1 MKSNSGSANYEAKL
15 EFKLDALQ
23 EAKRLLSDFGQELA
37 GVMNGS
43 ASGFSESMENFIASL
58 KSAGVEVN
66 DLVMRLQS
74 SPEGMERLIDEIGR
88 LRSNLVAAENE
99 TERLQER
106 LDIAESSSG
115 IDMYRERVNELQNTI
130 NTFTNTG
137 LKEFESYLRS
147 ISVDLENMQGHWRF
161 DEIYESIESGAITSS
176 EAISKFKAE
185 FSEFLPVGA
194 SNIDVSELFSM
205 SEKIEELQT
214 DIGGVISM
222 LQEMNENGVKMSGG
236 FSGIEEGAARSST
249 AIDGLIEK
257 IKELGEDTGKSYASI
272 TELVTGLSNLATNTN
287 GDGLAMLESTMRSI
301 AKIGAERF
309 SSIGKLGDGLRNIA
323 DAAKNN
329 FASLSN
335 LDKLKFE
342 NLKSLKV
349 SKSSVDNTI
358 RLVTEA
364 GSKGVSGLKK
374 LSEIDWTKLNSLHVD
389 KSSVDSLVSISQITD
404 RLNDLQDK
412 INKFETA
419 VNGDVTGKIDTSA
432 SQSAVERISETE
444 KYTAALGALASQTTR
459 TSGATDELISVTTT
473 YKDALSGT
481 QTVIKQVAKEE
492 DDGAVHLSEAYRDT
506 TVNIEK
512 TTNAARKLADQ
523 TLSVIANQKKMLE
536 STPGGTLQESYSSLV
551 EAESKLLEIK
561 KSLST
566 MDSDLTPKSFSTY
579 NEELNKISEAVSK
592 ARTETEK
599 YIDTQNKLTKAENQK
614 YDSEKKYQ
622 SLLGQIEGTLKKYSV
637 AESSPAYESYDRLRN
652 NADELKTLHK
662 EYESGIITQEKYNTE
677 IKRISASTVEAT
689 RSIKAM
695 GEDTQTAGNKLSNI
709 AKIFSSV
716 FSITKVSSYVSRAMK
731 QMLDSSIEIDSAMT
745 QLQIVTGATNSQMK
759 EFNSTAVEM
768 AKSLGKSVTEV
779 TKSIETFSRLGYSL
793 KDASELSKY
802 ATILANVASVD
813 INESTTGLTSIIK
826 GYGMEISETEH
837 VADVLIEVG
846 QKYAVS
852 ASEMMDAYERSGA
865 ALSATGVSFEKS
877 AGLIAAANASIQNA
891 NTVGTALK
899 TVSARIRGSKSE
911 LEELG
916 EDTEELAEGFS
927 KYRDE
932 LKQLT
937 GFDIMI
943 DDKSFK
949 DLYDILDGI
958 SSVWGN
964 LTDTQQARTAEILGG
979 TRQLQVISSIIN
991 NWSDAAGAYDSAM
1004 NSAGVAI
1011 KSNARYM
1018 ESTQAHLDQFK
1029 ATLQELGA
1037 DLFDSALVKGVV
1049 DFGKYTLQIIDW
1061 ITDLLNKF
1069 GAIRLIIGDVFAI
1082 TAIKKFAPL
1091 IDKIKTALLGVVPI
1105 FKQVFEVAAVE
1116 GVGKAAAVFEYFKS
1130 SVMSI
1135 SPAGKVIIAITA
1147 AIAALTFAINKYKE
1161 SHPSFDELK
1170 DSAQDTKDEIED
1182 LSEKLKKNTDRIEEL
1197 IALKDSGSF
1206 SFIQQEELDKLD
1218 AENEKLERNI
1228 ALKQE
1233 ALNITNN
1240 DLRNKAKAAARDYN
1254 EDTSHFEPGKYIKS
1268 FFDEYSGVTFK
1279 NGQEELSFMEERY
1292 SQLKSGEAH
1301 LNEQL
1306 DQAISDYNNAVEDK
1320 DEKEADR
1327 LLKLQRSLSASIESN
1342 SSELETVNKF
1352 LTDQRSTFV
1361 EYRDALDP
1369 DKDVDEY
1376 DFFSNAIEEID
1387 KVVLGKAYYY
1397 EQANEKVLNL
1407 SKEAKSRIEELAASG
1422 NLNKESLMELASES
1436 DEINNTIDEL
1446 KSYGFTIDDIVSNFI
1461 SGKSIK
1467 ESVLEN
1473 NKYIQKS
1480 AKETVDTI
1488 KEELNALNAA
1498 ISEQTESGSVSLDT
1512 YNELIKKS
1520 SDYSYCLEIE
1530 GNSIRINTEEAQKLY
1545 DQNKQ
1550 IAKSQAE
1557 YNKALLKAKYAE
1569 NAKEIRALQRSEK
1582 DLTDAQEDQLKSL
1595 LNEQSSIA
1603 DNIIQYQL
1611 LITELNNA
1619 EKAYNKFKDAMN
1631 AANSGDNYEDFR
1643 GLQEQFQDWID
1654 AGQTGVGNL
1663 QFKAYLDFVM
1673 PEGAEYDIKKYK
1685 EQVIDKLFTEDNEGS
1700 RKFMQALIE
1709 QGFAEGTIE
1718 EAVFKSGVA
1727 WQDLVDKITI
1737 DGQHISEG
1745 VAELMFDQLSMYEK
1759 FNFDWREFYGIE
1771 EAQDASVIQIA
1782 NIEEAQAK
1790 LSALREEYKKLK
1802 ADPETA
1808 EEAANIQAKMKE
1820 YQDYIETVMPTVN
1833 IEQELTTVDEKLGSI
1848 IDQLS
1853 GEKPTIGDLGAPD
1866 AISKLGELESLI
1878 TKIQGDL
1885 KGGWLESANSL
1896 IATFNTAKEAEEESV
1911 DVTRGMPGMYG
1922 RTYGSISNKASI
1934 RGEGIGGS
1942 PVGDPESLAGRF
1954 SDAAEDINVDVNSII
1969 SDIEELKDEL
1979 LSLGEEYN
1987 SLINGNLDYNKRPI
2001 LSAKDLIDAGWDVA
2015 KEDMESIFTTYS
2027 SGFDHVGNFSIS
2039 ITPILEDGSVLSPQA
2054 LEDYVSNLV
2063 GDSGLEQLLESDK
2076 YHLIIGVDENPEWN
2090 DEYWASFENSIN
2102 SVKQEHAALVNDIL
2116 LEQGII
2122 NQGGE
2127 FTITTNADETV
2138 KKLDEVASYK
2148 IKDKSFTIKAF
2159 VQSIGDTVNSLTSK
2173 VKNALG
2179 GASAAGTPNAKG
2191 GKTLVNEL
2199 GPELISENGR
2209 AYIANGGNPAVID
2222 LSPGAIVLDADTTKK
2237 ALAYQTIGK
2246 KIGAYASGTNS
2257 KKCLNCG
2264 KAIAINT
2271 VTCPYC
2277 GAPQNTTAYLAW
2289 KKAQTPVKTTSSNT
2303 TSTGGVPTGGGS
2315 SSSSGGGSGG
2325 GGGSSGSSSKDKEES
2340 WFEKQYKEHQHL
2352 LEMDQESVANYLVWL
2367 NDAYQRAY
2375 KEGIIELDD
2384 FYKYAEEIYK
2394 GLHDHFIDY
2403 LNDNEFTIEMLNN
2416 QEDAS
2421 GKVADIYRQLLND
2434 VRVQIDNAY
2443 AQGLRD
2449 TDDYVQE
2456 LWQKWWS
2463 YHDDLEDLRETT
2475 ESDAKDA
2482 VDSLVQ
2488 YRIKMIE
2495 KELEDEKKSYDDRLN
2510 NLKEFIDKQ
2519 KQMLRNSADEE
2530 DYLKEQADKRK
2541 KISDLE
2547 AQLAQLEFDDSAWA
2561 QKKKLELQEEL
2572 TTAREDLQ
2580 TFERDHAIEMTE
2592 TELDS
2597 IYELAEEASNR
2608 QTDLLQKQL
2617 DNASVLYQKALDDVR
2632 NNSQE
2637 LYDEMVAYEL
2647 SQGSGVADAIKEMWE
2662 EAYIALDKYKGL
2674 YGEFYRGV
2682 ELQNLTGYTQE
2693 VINTSLPSGARSG
2706 YVSPFQGTYTP
2717 STSVS
2722 TSSTPAAAPPSL
2734 AVGSYVDIKSGAK
2747 WYGNS
2752 YGGDGSGS
2760 ARGGTIKYTNPGSP
2774 YPYNIDGAG
2783 WVRKEDIVGYAHGT
2797 SNATKGL
2804 HAFDEDGSE
2813 YIFTSSDGNKYKL
2826 FNSGDKVLN
2835 SKASQFLYDFANKGS
2850 SIIGNFAKGL
2860 NNFFGNIGSMSPI
2873 QVNMGDIIVSGNANE
2888 LTVSEIRRAQRENVD
2903 YMLKEFRRLKA

>member
-1 MKSNSGSANYEAKL
+1 MANKTLAQVAIELDSAYTGKSFSQLYGIVNDVVNKIPKVTIQLDESATAKSFSGLKKIVDSEI
-15 EFKLDALQ
+15 ERIQSSFDALGNI
-23 EAKRLLSDFGQELA
+23 AINGSGFGDSLNGISKNVESIRAQIEKLTDTLNNA
-37 GVMNGS
+37 SVAGS
-43 ASGFSESMENFIASL
+43 ASFDG
-58 KSAGVEVN
+58 
-66 DLVMRLQS
+66 
-74 SPEGMERLIDEIGR
+74 LI
-88 LRSNLVAAENE
+88 N
-99 TERLQER
+99 
-106 LDIAESSSG
+106 
-115 IDMYRERVNELQNTI
+115 
-130 NTFTNTG
+130 
-137 LKEFESYLRS
+137 
-147 ISVDLENMQGHWRF
+147 
-161 DEIYESIESGAITSS
+161 
-176 EAISKFKAE
+176 
-185 FSEFLPVGA
+185 
-194 SNIDVSELFSM
+194 
-205 SEKIEELQT
+205 KIEELRAVLNQ
-214 DIGGVISM
+214 I
-222 LQEMNENGVKMSGG
+222 NG
-236 FSGIEEGAARSST
+236 
-249 AIDGLIEK
+249 
-257 IKELGEDTGKSYASI
+257 KEFGN
-272 TELVTGLSNLATNTN
+272 VTQILSNGLSP
-287 GDGLAMLESTMRSI
+287 EV
-301 AKIGAERF
+301 
-309 SSIGKLGDGLRNIA
+309 
-323 DAAKNN
+323 AKNN
-329 FASLSN
+329 ALKQYREDAIALELELTNMWTKLGNVMGGLAKGSKEHSLVNKAITDMLGFDPQNFEKSIRMSGVDKIGQKIASDLLSRVNSMNAAIESIGETTASKFGLHKLEIPEYN
-335 LDKLKFE
+335 LESVESATKEASDGAKDLYTILENITLKLDEINTSIKSIFSFDGASPDYSNIESIVTKIKSYFDDMVAQINSSLGAIGSGITSNVSSSLNKETE
-342 NLKSLKV
+342 NLGSAGGEAAEGINKEQKALENVESIKESVAKKEKEVALGTEAVGIAADTAADDLREENEELDFGNDLYAKRTTYFDKNNNPVSRTTLYMDSAGVTHNTYERYNSGSWELEDFNTTDSRIKRYNEVTKQLEHAYAQREKIQRKIYQLRSDIDINGDTNVVNGVGDKGKIIDRLNTGSNGLNDINATINALEREAAAYSDLEAGSGRMAAQQQKMNELIRDSAVKQSEYNAKVEKSILRTGSADYSKFYKQINDELLK
-349 SKSSVDNTI
+349 
-358 RLVTEA
+358 VTEA
-364 GSKGVSGLKK
+364 QKN
-374 LSEIDWTKLNSLHVD
+374 WTKA
-389 KSSVDSLVSISQITD
+389 KSGDTAGEYNKLEGY
-404 RLNDLQDK
+404 RKALNDLANDLNGPNGLSKNEADK
-412 INKFETA
+412 RLSAIRKEFSETSKVIKESGKDSKSFIDVLKGVKGAFGGLVTSARLAQAAFRIFKEA
-419 VNGDVTGKIDTSA
+419 VNEAIDL
-432 SQSAVERISETE
+432 Q
-444 KYTAALGALASQTTR
+444 
-459 TSGATDELISVTTT
+459 
-473 YKDALSGT
+473 
-481 QTVIKQVAKEE
+481 
-492 DDGAVHLSEAYRDT
+492 DT
-506 TVNIEK
+506 
-512 TTNAARKLADQ
+512 
-523 TLSVIANQKKMLE
+523 
-536 STPGGTLQESYSSLV
+536 LV
-551 EAESKLLEIK
+551 
-561 KSLST
+561 
-566 MDSDLTPKSFSTY
+566 D
-579 NEELNKISEAVSK
+579 
-592 ARTETEK
+592 
-599 YIDTQNKLTKAENQK
+599 
-614 YDSEKKYQ
+614 
-622 SLLGQIEGTLKKYSV
+622 
-637 AESSPAYESYDRLRN
+637 
-652 NADELKTLHK
+652 
-662 EYESGIITQEKYNTE
+662 
-677 IKRISASTVEAT
+677 
-689 RSIKAM
+689 
-695 GEDTQTAGNKLSNI
+695 
-709 AKIFSSV
+709 
-716 FSITKVSSYVSRAMK
+716 
-731 QMLDSSIEIDSAMT
+731 
-745 QLQIVTGATNSQMK
+745 LQIVTGAK
-759 EFNSTAVEM
+759 GDEFDSYARGVSSTAKEIGV
-768 AKSLGKSVTEV
+768 ATKDLVTA
-779 TKSIETFSRLGYSL
+779 TTTFARLGYSL
-793 KDASELSKY
+793 PDSNVLAKYVAMLEKVGGIDPQSAQDSLTAMLAAFPDDVNIQNIEQAMDKLVVVGNNFPISVSQIAEGMNNASSSLS
-802 ATILANVASVD
+802 AAGNSFEESVALLMGANV
-813 INESTTGLTSIIK
+813 T
-826 GYGMEISETEH
+826 
-837 VADVLIEVG
+837 
-846 QKYAVS
+846 
-852 ASEMMDAYERSGA
+852 
-865 ALSATGVSFEKS
+865 
-877 AGLIAAANASIQNA
+877 IQNA
-891 NTVGTALK
+891 SKASTALR
-899 TVSARIRGSKSE
+899 TISARIFKTTSE
-911 LEELG
+911 LDELG
-916 EDTEELAEGFS
+916 ESMEES
-927 KYRDE
+927 KYNDVISG
-932 LKQLT
+932 LT
-937 GFDIMI
+937 KRGVKII
-943 DDKSFK
+943 DDATGEYRK
-949 DLYDILDGI
+949 LYDILKDV
-958 SSVWGN
+958 SSVWAEMTSLEQSALLDTFGATRGRDVLISLINNFDKVEEAMSEMGESGN
-964 LTDTQQARTAEILGG
+964 ALEEAYSKTFNSLETSVKQFKAAVGGLGYEIIDQLTPAIKLFIDAGAKIISFIDNIINLTRAFGGLEIVIPTLTTISLLIKGLTAAAPAHLANFSSLFGLVLNPLQKVLFVLNAIAIAVGVLDKVIVTYDEQVAKVKELKSEYNSLFGLGSEYDDLLARSSQLTEQERERLEILEKEEKIQSEKIKKAERKEFDKWGEEVNRNFLTKNGALSESRLDKYKREFDTLNAEYESGKISLDDYKESLSNLASASLEFYKQYADYKELGFDVSAFNPIAKWYEALTDTFMEAGYINTPEYFKEQFKEAWSSASAE
-979 TRQLQVISSIIN
+979 TDFWISTIKKNLEKFVDDEGIIN
-991 NWSDAAGAYDSAM
+991 ADVIKKTGEEVAKRGDTYEYWNKQEAAYIRLNTAAKQYGLT
-1004 NSAGVAI
+1004 V
-1011 KSNARYM
+1011 
-1018 ESTQAHLDQFK
+1018 E
-1029 ATLQELGA
+1029 
-1037 DLFDSALVKGVV
+1037 DLIPILV
-1049 DFGKYTLQIIDW
+1049 DFGVIAESSTGSIENSSKNIKEAV
-1061 ITDLLNKF
+1061 DLL
-1069 GAIRLIIGDVFAI
+1069 
-1082 TAIKKFAPL
+1082 
-1091 IDKIKTALLGVVPI
+1091 
-1105 FKQVFEVAAVE
+1105 
-1116 GVGKAAAVFEYFKS
+1116 
-1130 SVMSI
+1130 
-1135 SPAGKVIIAITA
+1135 
-1147 AIAALTFAINKYKE
+1147 
-1161 SHPSFDELK
+1161 
-1170 DSAQDTKDEIED
+1170 
-1182 LSEKLKKNTDRIEEL
+1182 
-1197 IALKDSGSF
+1197 
-1206 SFIQQEELDKLD
+1206 
-1218 AENEKLERNI
+1218 
-1228 ALKQE
+1228 
-1233 ALNITNN
+1233 
-1240 DLRNKAKAAARDYN
+1240 
-1254 EDTSHFEPGKYIKS
+1254 
-1268 FFDEYSGVTFK
+1268 
-1279 NGQEELSFMEERY
+1279 
-1292 SQLKSGEAH
+1292 
-1301 LNEQL
+1301 
-1306 DQAISDYNNAVEDK
+1306 
-1320 DEKEADR
+1320 
-1327 LLKLQRSLSASIESN
+1327 
-1342 SSELETVNKF
+1342 
-1352 LTDQRSTFV
+1352 
-1361 EYRDALDP
+1361 
-1369 DKDVDEY
+1369 
-1376 DFFSNAIEEID
+1376 
-1387 KVVLGKAYYY
+1387 
-1397 EQANEKVLNL
+1397 
-1407 SKEAKSRIEELAASG
+1407 
-1422 NLNKESLMELASES
+1422 
-1436 DEINNTIDEL
+1436 
-1446 KSYGFTIDDIVSNFI
+1446 
-1461 SGKSIK
+1461 
-1467 ESVLEN
+1467 
-1473 NKYIQKS
+1473 
-1480 AKETVDTI
+1480 
-1488 KEELNALNAA
+1488 KEEKDALNAA

-1530 GNSIRINTEEAQKLY
+1530 GNSIRINTEEAQRLY

-1569 NAKEIRALQRSEK
+1569 NAREIKNLRHLEE
-1582 DLTDAQEDQLKSL
+1582 DLTNAQEDQLKSL

-1619 EKAYNKFKDAMN
+1619 ERAYNKFKDAMN

-1878 TKIQGDL
+1878 TKIKGDL
-1885 KGGWLESANSL
+1885 EGGWLESANSL
-1896 IATFNTAKEAEEESV
+1896 IATFNTAKEAAEESV

-2159 VQSIGDTVNSLTSK
+2159 VQSIGETVNTLTNK
-2173 VKNALG
+2173 VKNEFG
-2179 GASAAGTPNAKG
+2179 SHAAGTPNAKG

-2289 KKAQTPVKTTSSNT
+2289 KKAQTPVKTTSS
-2303 TSTGGVPTGGGS
+2303 SKDYVGGVPTGGGS

-2416 QEDAS
+2416 QEDTS

-2547 AQLAQLEFDDSAWA
+2547 ARLAQLEFDDSAWA

-2572 TTAREDLQ
+2572 TTAKEDLQ

-2597 IYELAEEASNR
+2597 VYELAEEASNR
-2608 QTDLLQKQL
+2608 QTDLLQRQL

-2706 YVSPFQGTYTP
+2706 YVSPLQGTYTP

-2734 AVGSYVDIKSGAK
+2734 AVGSYVDVKSGAK

-2850 SIIGNFAKGL
+2850 SIIGNFTKGL